1 MTTITIEEMEKAN
14 LSGRG
19 AVIAAIVLAISGVSF
34 FHYMPQLVGGL
45 QDYLGLSAAEGGFIL
60 SANVAGIAIGS
71 ALGFL
76 WVHDASWRMV
86 GKISLSA
93 AIIGNLLAIPIDSVG
108 LLIGLRFIIGLASG
122 STLAL
127 AYAMFAATPRPD
139 RNFGLFLVC
148 SLTSGAVVIPAI
160 PYLMAWLGV
169 AAVYLALALIPA
181 VGLFLI
187 KWIPP
192 HGSAHR
198 LAHASDGK
206 IILPVIIIALLAN
219 LVYYIAQGGVWSYLE
234 RIATAAGQAAG
245 ATANALAASMF
256 AAGLGALLA
265 SWLDRRLGRA
275 FPIAVAILLTIVS
288 LWLLMGAFSASI
300 FLLAVVL
307 FNFANN
313 YGHPYLMGYM
323 AAIDKS
329 GRYVVVSA
337 AMQTGGMALGPFI
350 SALVLGA
357 DENYTNILIM
367 GMICLSIA
375 LLLFVP
381 IMLLI
386 KGSDRAEKPH

>member
-1 MTTITIEEMEKAN
+1 MTMISIEDVGQAD
-14 LSGRG
+14 LSSRG
-19 AVIAAIVLAISGVSF
+19 AVLTAIVLAISGVSF
-34 FHYMPQLVGGL
+34 FHYMPQLVGGF
-45 QDYLGLSAAEGGFIL
+45 QDYVGLTAAQGGFIV

-86 GKISLSA
+86 GKLSLTA
-93 AIIGNLLAIPIDSVG
+93 AVIGNLLAIPLESAGV
-108 LLIGLRFIIGLASG
+108 LIALRFLIGLASG

-127 AYAMFAATPRPD
+127 AYAMFAATQRPD

-148 SLTSGAVVIPAI
+148 SLSSGAVVIPAI
-160 PYLMAWLGV
+160 PYLMTLFGV

-181 VGLFLI
+181 IGLFLTN
-187 KWIPP
+187 WIPP

-198 LAHASDGK
+198 LAHGGQEK
-206 IILPVIIIALLAN
+206 IILPVVIVALLAN

-234 RIATAAGQAAG
+234 RIATAAGQAAS
-245 ATANALAASMF
+245 ATANALAMSMF
-256 AAGLGALLA
+256 AAGMGALLA
-265 SWLDRRLGRA
+265 SWLDRQLGRA
-275 FPIAVAILLTIVS
+275 FPIGFAILLTITS
-288 LWLLMGAFSASI
+288 LWLLMGVFSASI
-300 FLLAVVL
+300 FLLAVAL

-337 AMQTGGMALGPFI
+337 AMQTGGMALGPLI

-357 DENYTNILIM
+357 DENYKNVLLM

-375 LLLFVP
+375 LLLFLP
-381 IMLLI
+381 IMVLI
-386 KGSDRAEKPH
+386 KGSDTVEKAL